1 MPQKKPPK
9 RSAIAIDSVGLEADQ
24 SRISLDRDDL
34 RDFLKSHQ
42 INSNFIFKAKNKM
55 SFGTKIFTNSGL
67 KSIVNSTT
75 TSNCYFLEVIEKVDE
90 KKFQD
95 FLKTGKLDFLY
106 IMLEDKSPFEYF
118 EPSNY
123 QMVFDNQISSAD
135 IDLEYIEKKFS
146 MFMDFYEYFFKYK
159 TIFEA
164 ETANAKFNSEL
175 FEEEAIKFKE
185 FHNLIV
191 QRNQEAFEETLKL
204 YTESLTENLQAS
216 IYYIENIKH
225 SLIAHHEFSNDEIR
239 LDPKNQIPDAKK
251 EKLKEM
257 QAIFKEKSKKMLES
271 KSAILEEDKLLYGN
285 IENDEFIK
293 ICKSRKD
300 VNRDEIKSILGIDSD
315 EEEKFAIIACS
326 FDLCEKSNIYG
337 HRLQSSF
344 SPLSLKTSTNKSF
357 NLGEY
362 GAPSIMYGFSEFFK
376 IIPKNQLQILKD
388 FLLSEDKK
396 NFITEDFTTQK
407 NGFTKTIN
415 TPKNFDECIAENYFR
430 LNVPPLIQENSS
442 TINKKPHLDFPA
454 NFKKNLFNIVL
465 FNRDIDLLEN
475 LPLDFMAYQGHASKS
490 SDKQED
496 NGLELFFYGHNNN
509 SVTQEQT
516 ANSVKKL
523 LSYGFSSSKNLKLG
537 SFDDLINKVDEN
549 FDHEIAKDL
558 EKNLKIIKEFEE
570 NLSNYKST
578 DSESLSE
585 TDKNLM
591 AIISDIASLFQNSK
605 NPDLPI
611 QKALKKKDLEAKNIL
626 NPTGFLNHLSNSGF
640 ISKLSSNK
648 DKSSLSLM
656 KKINDLIEKLN
667 ENNPILIEKKE
678 REFEKNL
685 AELFAPTVNPPKA
698 PKHPKTKNKTKEC
711 TKKASDNDTEVV
723 DEVGHESLETK
734 PEAIVKKDPQDVL
747 KEKIDEIT
755 KKTVSEAGKN
765 FDKFTPFFDF
775 LRKKSWIGASD
786 FGLYGSKV
794 YNEFIK
800 QSNPNL
806 SLNTS
811 IVTDYDFF
819 GVCEQI
825 FSLTP
830 DKRAAAKNF
839 EDILEEFN
847 KIDPNYQISF
857 AEEKSENSVNYNSK
871 RKSLNYKLKAKVN
884 GEELDFDLNFYSR
897 STILENM
904 QWQLNFERVSI
915 VQKKD
920 HQISLEINNS
930 GCDELSSKS
939 PDSFVSDSQTYENP
953 NEFLFAINTSAKGF
967 LSRLLNG
974 KGIYKY
980 LTDSDLDSIKKFLLE
995 DEKSR
1000 EKLIEEYQSYQ
1011 KILSESEGAF
1021 VVSPK
1026 ISEASSILQ
1035 RIHQDPILNDLAK
1048 ISQTAITPTNHQKI
1062 VKTDK
1067 SFQLQHQ

>member
-1 MPQKKPPK
+1 
-9 RSAIAIDSVGLEADQ
+9 
-24 SRISLDRDDL
+24 
-34 RDFLKSHQ
+34 
-42 INSNFIFKAKNKM
+42 
-55 SFGTKIFTNSGL
+55 
-67 KSIVNSTT
+67 
-75 TSNCYFLEVIEKVDE
+75 
-90 KKFQD
+90 
-95 FLKTGKLDFLY
+95 
-106 IMLEDKSPFEYF
+106 
-118 EPSNY
+118 
-123 QMVFDNQISSAD
+123 
-135 IDLEYIEKKFS
+135 
-146 MFMDFYEYFFKYK
+146 
-159 TIFEA
+159 
-164 ETANAKFNSEL
+164 
-175 FEEEAIKFKE
+175 
-185 FHNLIV
+185 
-191 QRNQEAFEETLKL
+191 EETLKL
-204 YTESLTENLQAS
+204 YTESLTESLQAS
-216 IYYIENIKH
+216 IYRIENIRH
-225 SLIAHHEFSNDEIR
+225 SLIDRHEFSNDKIR
-239 LDPKNQIPDAKK
+239 SDPKNQIPDAKK

-257 QAIFKEKSKKMLES
+257 QAKFKEKSKKMLES
-271 KSAILEEDKLLYGN
+271 KSAILEEDKLLFGD

-315 EEEKFAIIACS
+315 EEEKFKIITCS
-326 FDLCEKSNIYG
+326 FELCEKSNIYG
-337 HRLQSSF
+337 HHLQSSF
-344 SPLSLKTSTNKSF
+344 SPSSLITSTKKSF

-396 NFITEDFTTQK
+396 NFTTEDFTTQK
-407 NGFTKTIN
+407 NELTKTIN

-465 FNRDIDLLEN
+465 FNRDIDALEN
-475 LPLDFMAYQGHASKS
+475 LPLDLMAYQDHASKS

-516 ANSVKKL
+516 ANSIKKL

-537 SFDDLINKVDEN
+537 SFDDLINKVNEN
-549 FDHEIAKDL
+549 FNPEIAKDL

-591 AIISDIASLFQNSK
+591 ANISEIAFLFQNSN

-611 QKALKKKDLEAKNIL
+611 QKASKKKDLEAKNIL
-626 NPTGFLNHLSNSGF
+626 NLTGFLNHLSNSGF

-648 DKSSLSLM
+648 DRSSLSLM

-667 ENNPILIEKKE
+667 ENNPISIEKKK

-685 AELFAPTVNPPKA
+685 AELSAPTVNPPKA
-698 PKHPKTKNKTKEC
+698 PKPKNKTGKHA
-711 TKKASDNDTEVV
+711 KKASDNDADVV
-723 DEVGHESLETK
+723 DEVRHESSETK
-734 PEAIVKKDPQDVL
+734 PEAIVNKDPQEVL

-755 KKTVSEAGKN
+755 NKTISEAGKN

-786 FGLYGSKV
+786 FGLYGSKA

-819 GVCEQI
+819 SVCEQI
-825 FSLTP
+825 FSVTP
-830 DKRAAAKNF
+830 DKKAAAKNF

-857 AEEKSENSVNYNSK
+857 AEEKSENSINYNSRK
-871 RKSLNYKLKAKVN
+871 KSLNYKLKAKVN
-884 GEELDFDLNFYSR
+884 GEELDFDLNFYSK

-915 VQKKD
+915 VQKRD

-939 PDSFVSDSQTYENP
+939 PDSFVSDSQTHENP

-1011 KILSESEGAF
+1011 KILSQSEGAF

-1062 VKTDK
+1062 VNTDK
-1067 SFQLQHQ
+1067 SCQLQHQ